1 MKPETHSAAWTS
13 VGWAGLGLFLLT
25 WLELALPI
33 ARKLLA
39 SILPLQVFACLIV
52 ASGLCIAAGILKKR
66 WFLLPGVLALLSVV
80 VLLVSVFSE

>member
-52 ASGLCIAAGILKKR
+52 ASGLCIAAG
-66 WFLLPGVLALLSVV
+66 FLRRDGF
-80 VLLVSVFSE
+80 FSLES